1 MAEVTISIN
10 DETIQLTGKEAE
22 EFEKARAKEHE
33 EFLKA
38 QAAFEA
44 IQQSQ
49 VQAKES
55 AKAKLAALGLS
66 DEEINGIIGN

>member
-1 MAEVTISIN
+1 MAEVTISVN

-33 EFLKA
+33 EFLKSQAAYQALLESQA
-38 QAAFEA
+38 QA
-44 IQQSQ
+44 
-49 VQAKES
+49 KDS

-66 DEEINGIIGN
+66 DDEINGIIGS